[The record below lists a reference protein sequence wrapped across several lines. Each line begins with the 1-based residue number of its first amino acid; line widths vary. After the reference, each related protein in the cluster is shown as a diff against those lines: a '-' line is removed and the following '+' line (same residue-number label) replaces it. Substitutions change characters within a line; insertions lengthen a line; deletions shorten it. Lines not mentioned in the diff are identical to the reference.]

1 MVDAVEALAVEDLS
15 KRYGSTVAVDEL
27 SFAVP
32 AGSVC
37 GFLGPNGAG
46 KTTTLRVLCGLSRPT
61 SGAARCVGRVGG
73 VLDRDG
79 FHPGRS
85 ARDEL
90 ALAAARAGK
99 PRADADAALEEAG
112 LSAVADRRGGACS
125 HGTRRRRSLAAAPPR
140 EP

>member
-1 MVDAVEALAVEDLS
+1 MQPLVVEDLT
-15 KRYGSTVAVDEL
+15 KRYGRTAAVDGL

-46 KTTTLRVLCGLSRPT
+46 KTTTLRILLGLAKATDGRAHT
-61 SGAARCVGRVGG
+61 IGRVSG

-79 FHPGRS
+79 FHPGRT

-90 ALAAARAGK
+90 VLAAARAQ
-99 PRADADAALEEAG
+99 
-112 LSAVADRRGGACS
+112 
-125 HGTRRRRSLAAAPPR
+125 TRER
-140 EP
+140 